1 MILKSDQEPSIKE
14 LLRAVKR
21 ERAEDIEVLMEESPV
36 GEHASEW
43 CSGEGNPRRA
53 SSDQNYATGGARSV

>member
-36 GEHASEW
+36 GEHAL
-43 CSGEGNPRRA
+43 N
-53 SSDQNYATGGARSV
+53 GAVEKAIQDV